1 MQMVLRRFF
10 RSRLSLVGLI
20 MLVALFVF
28 SFAGPPVMHM
38 CGYQWNETDTDT
50 TPTVKRAGYWIETE
64 DANGNETMLARVYLD
79 KMDVKSGSA
88 REYTMSELTSLVN
101 ESNYQKQMKSGKDYT
116 VRVDV
121 TVSTGEILT
130 VAEVEISK

>member
-1 MQMVLRRFF
+1 MIAYDPICI
-10 RSRLSLVGLI
+10 RSYNGTIHETNSYLI
-20 MLVALFVF
+20 THEQGRTRWF
-28 SFAGPPVMHM
+28 
-38 CGYQWNETDTDT
+38 
-50 TPTVKRAGYWIETE
+50 K